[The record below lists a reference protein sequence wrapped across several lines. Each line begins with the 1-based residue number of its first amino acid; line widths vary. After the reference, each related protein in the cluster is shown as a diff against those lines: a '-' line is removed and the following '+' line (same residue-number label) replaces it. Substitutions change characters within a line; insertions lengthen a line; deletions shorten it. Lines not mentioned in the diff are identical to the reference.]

1 MSQPNGTTDSSKDAA
16 KDATNDADTSK
27 DVNAKDGA
35 NQGGK
40 DGDADKSKDDT
51 AGLKKALAA
60 ERKLREGLEKEKRE
74 AELSKLPELEQAK
87 TKLADLEKE
96 VESLRTENMRRQVA
110 MELGLP
116 WRLAK
121 RITGDTEQEMR
132 DDGADLLKSF
142 KNDEDKTLKD
152 DPKNKK
158 TVTNDAKKSGSSGG
172 PSMNDILRAM
182 RR

>member
-1 MSQPNGTTDSSKDAA
+1 MGVEAATDST
-16 KDATNDADTSK
+16 KDATKDVDTSK
-27 DVNAKDGA
+27 DVKDKEGA
-35 NQGGK
+35 NPEAGK
-40 DGDADKSKDDT
+40 DIDPKKNADDVT
-51 AGLKKALAA
+51 GLKKALAA
-60 ERKLREGLEKEKRE
+60 ERKLREGFEKEKRE

-96 VESLRTENMRRQVA
+96 NETLKTDNMRRQVA

-121 RITGDTEQEMR
+121 RIAGDTEQEMR

-142 KNDEDKTLKD
+142 KGDEEKNSKD
-152 DPKNKK
+152 DPKNKR
-158 TVTNDAKKSGSSGG
+158 TPTNDAKKSGGSGG
-172 PSMNDILRAM
+172 PGMNDILKALA